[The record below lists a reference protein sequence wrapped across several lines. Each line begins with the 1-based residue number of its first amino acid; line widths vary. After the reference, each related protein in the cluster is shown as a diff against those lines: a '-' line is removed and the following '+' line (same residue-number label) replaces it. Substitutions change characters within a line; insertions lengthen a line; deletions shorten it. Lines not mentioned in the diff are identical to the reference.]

1 MGFIGIKNKLS
12 QWEEF
17 FSLVK
22 NKGVYRKRALN
33 VQSSGN
39 KILVKVIFVT
49 KLFIAGI

>member
-1 MGFIGIKNKLS
+1 VGFIWLKNKLS

-22 NKGVYRKRALN
+22 NKGVYLKRTLN
-33 VQSSGN
+33 VQISGN

-49 KLFIAGI
+49 KLIIAGI